1 MDMFNELAEKIALK
15 NDLRRELDEFDNSW
29 YDDENFDD
37 AEFDLEDF
45 DAICAECEK
54 FSYDNFYCDFDEAEF
69 SAGDD

>member
-29 YDDENFDD
+29 YDDEDFDD

-45 DAICAECEK
+45 DAICAERERM
-54 FSYDNFYCDFDEAEF
+54 SYDNFYCDFDEAEF